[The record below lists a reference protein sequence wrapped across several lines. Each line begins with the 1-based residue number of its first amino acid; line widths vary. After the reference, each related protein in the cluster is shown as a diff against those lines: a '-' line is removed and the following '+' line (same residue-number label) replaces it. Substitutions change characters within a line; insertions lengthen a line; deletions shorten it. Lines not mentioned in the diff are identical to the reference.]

1 MLFRSLT
8 IKPQRMLHLA
18 QIGFGTATE
27 LADVIVRETGLSFRM
42 AHNIVGVV
50 VRSTLESGKT
60 ALAITSLDL
69 DRACQQLFGHALN
82 IANDVVQKSLDPMQ
96 NIRSRTITGGPAPAT
111 VLNMVSRRTLRLGKD
126 MDAIAAI
133 QMRVTDATKRLLAA
147 ADALVK
153 G

>member
-1 MLFRSLT
+1 
-8 IKPQRMLHLA
+8 
-18 QIGFGTATE
+18 
-27 LADVIVRETGLSFRM
+27 
-42 AHNIVGVV
+42 
-50 VRSTLESGKT
+50 
-60 ALAITSLDL
+60 
-69 DRACQQLFGHALN
+69 
-82 IANDVVQKSLDPMQ
+82 MQ